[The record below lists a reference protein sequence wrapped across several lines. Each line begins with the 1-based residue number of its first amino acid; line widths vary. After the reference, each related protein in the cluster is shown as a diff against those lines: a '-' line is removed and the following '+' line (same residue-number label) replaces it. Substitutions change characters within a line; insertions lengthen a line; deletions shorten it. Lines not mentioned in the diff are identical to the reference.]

1 MRLIFVDTETTGL
14 SPRDG
19 HRIVEI
25 ACVEMIEG
33 QLTGREFHHLVNPQR
48 PVPPVAVEI
57 HGIDDAMLQCKPT
70 FAEMS
75 AQLIDFVA
83 DGKAV
88 MHHAPFDTAFFAD
101 EFKRIGAEFSPLVRR
116 EEIIDTLPLFRA
128 RYPGARCSLEAL
140 CSRHGLAPAA
150 SEGWHGALTDA
161 RMLARLWL
169 AAGMRGSTGA
179 DPLL

>member
-1 MRLIFVDTETTGL
+1 MRLVFVDTETTGL
-14 SPRDG
+14 SPNDG

-33 QLTGREFHHLVNPQR
+33 QLTGRQLHHLVNPHR

-57 HGIDDAMLQCKPT
+57 HGIDDAMLQFKPA
-70 FAEMS
+70 FAELS
-75 AQLIDFVA
+75 AELIEFVA
-83 DGKAV
+83 GGKTV
-88 MHHAPFDTAFFAD
+88 MHNAPFDAAFFAE
-101 EFKRIGAEFSPLVRR
+101 EFARLGVEFAPLARQ
-116 EEIIDTLPLFRA
+116 EAIIDTLPLFRA
-128 RYPGARCSLEAL
+128 RYPGTRCSLEAL

-169 AAGMRGSTGA
+169 ASGIQG
-179 DPLL
+179 